1 MTKNRYEVTFEY
13 GSTTRSTRIFELY
26 SEFEAQSA
34 ISCQMGQN
42 DIRILNIRRV

>member
-13 GSTTRSTRIFELY
+13 GSTTRSTRVFELY

-34 ISCQMGQN
+34 ICRQMGRD